1 MLTKITISF
10 KEENLQTQYIILSY
24 RIELYSHEYKLA
36 IEIDENRHSDR
47 NIDYKRKRQKAIQ

>member
-10 KEENLQTQYIILSY
+10 KEENLQAQYIILSY
-24 RIELYSHEYKLA
+24 RIELYSHDYKLA

>member
-24 RIELYSHEYKLA
+24 RIELYSHDYKLA

-47 NIDYKRKRQKAIQ
+47 NIDYKRKRQKARQ

>member
-10 KEENLQTQYIILSY
+10 KEENSQAQYIILSY
-24 RIELYSHEYKLA
+24 RIELYSHDYKLA

>member
-24 RIELYSHEYKLA
+24 RIELYSHDYKLA

>member
-10 KEENLQTQYIILSY
+10 KEENLQTQYDILSY
-24 RIELYSHEYKLA
+24 RIELYSHDYKLA
-36 IEIDENRHSDR
+36 IQIDENRHSDR